1 MFIESIEAVQGNET
15 AAAPP
20 SLSSSP
26 SPSSAAAAAA
36 VSQMEGIRDML
47 QQMAIESAA
56 SSSSDLNSS
65 GGGADP
71 KRALMAAIANSAL
84 KKEFKRKEAA
94 LADVRNEETRNDLNT
109 NTIPVLQ
116 QLLTLVQ
123 QQHEEIA
130 ALRASMQRLEA
141 VCEEVKRA
149 VCGGQSGD

>member
-1 MFIESIEAVQGNET
+1 MFIESIEAVQGNKT
-15 AAAPP
+15 AAVPP

-26 SPSSAAAAAA
+26 SPSSAA

-47 QQMAIESAA
+47 QQMAIESAPSS

-84 KKEFKRKEAA
+84 KKENKRKEAA

>member
-1 MFIESIEAVQGNET
+1 MFIESIEAVQGNKT
-15 AAAPP
+15 AAVPP

-26 SPSSAAAAAA
+26 SPSSAA

-47 QQMAIESAA
+47 QQMAIESAPS
-56 SSSSDLNSS
+56 SSSSDLHSS

-84 KKEFKRKEAA
+84 KKENKRKEAA